1 MRSQVRDRR
10 NLCFFFVVD
19 IFLSSL
25 LLRRDY
31 AVLYS
36 RMYSGVTI
44 RSDLSINQENEEYLS
59 SYPFVSYL
67 PVLILSNQ

>member
-19 IFLSSL
+19 IFYIKSIKR

-36 RMYSGVTI
+36 RMRI
-44 RSDLSINQENEEYLS
+44 M
-59 SYPFVSYL
+59 VS
-67 PVLILSNQ
+67 Q